1 MTTGTCSC
9 CGVER
14 DPEALASLQCHDQ
27 IRICRDCI
35 GWLRQ
40 RAGMLDVTPTLPVK
54 VMSAAI
60 AFYETAGFQV
70 DAYDSGF
77 AFVRHSD
84 SSVFNLDLNEAI
96 DPSNNGAGCYIITGD
111 ADQWHAR
118 LVAAGLPVTPIAD
131 MPWGMREFALT
142 DPSGNRLRIG
152 NNI

>member
-1 MTTGTCSC
+1 MPA
-9 CGVER
+9 R
-14 DPEALASLQCHDQ
+14 D
-27 IRICRDCI
+27 IRKGEKLNCP
-35 GWLRQ
+35 
-40 RAGMLDVTPTLPVK
+40 RAARFSSPSVV
-54 VMSAAI
+54 
-60 AFYETAGFQV
+60 
-70 DAYDSGF
+70 GF
-77 AFVRHSD
+77 AFVRYSD
-84 SSVFNLDLNEAI
+84 SSVFDLDLNEAI